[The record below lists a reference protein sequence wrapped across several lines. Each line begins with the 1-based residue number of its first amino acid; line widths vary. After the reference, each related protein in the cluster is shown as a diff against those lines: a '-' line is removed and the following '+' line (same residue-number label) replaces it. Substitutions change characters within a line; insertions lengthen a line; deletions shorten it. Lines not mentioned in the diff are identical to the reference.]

1 MTYQVEFANAAE
13 DDLAKLDRELAQ
25 QALNRLRWLAD
36 NAESVRH
43 RALSGPWSGV
53 FRLRIGDFRAIYS
66 LDRTGRR
73 IIVHFVRHRSEVYR
87 LR

>member
-1 MTYQVEFANAAE
+1 MTYQVEFTKVAE

-25 QALNRLRWLAD
+25 QTLNRLRWLAD

-66 LDRTGRR
+66 LERADRR
-73 IIVHFVRHRSEVYR
+73 IVVHFVRHRSEIYR
-87 LR
+87 LG